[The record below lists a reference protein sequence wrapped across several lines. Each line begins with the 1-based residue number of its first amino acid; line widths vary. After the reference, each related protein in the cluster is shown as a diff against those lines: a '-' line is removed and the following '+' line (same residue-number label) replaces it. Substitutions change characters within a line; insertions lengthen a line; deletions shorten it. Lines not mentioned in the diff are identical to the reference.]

1 MQDQVK
7 DEKIQTQ
14 FSISY
19 DAKGDLANHEID
31 AKVLGTAILGM
42 DELVKS
48 AARVVSNGSAE
59 ASLKVLAPAQEG
71 SLSVLFAILADPVTT
86 KTILASVG
94 IATTSLAAGA
104 ATAISVIQKIKD
116 KKIDK
121 ITVDTKAGTAVLEVG
136 EEKIEAPEKVAR
148 LVSDKEFRNALFKVI
163 KAPVSHLDDAKVKF
177 LTADEAVTLELAPE
191 EIKSFEPLKTG
202 SLEEVTETTNQVVVS
217 FTILNFKGKRG
228 WSIQTREGLEASVTI
243 EDELFMEKVSANE
256 EAFQKDKL
264 YTVELKH
271 AIIKTPTTERNK
283 YTIIRVI
290 NEFSAD

>member
-1 MQDQVK
+1 MQEQAR

-31 AKVLGTAILGM
+31 AKTLGTAILGM

-71 SLSVLFAILADPVTT
+71 SLSVLFAILADPLTTKSILAGVGIVTT
-86 KTILASVG
+86 GV
-94 IATTSLAAGA
+94 AAGA
-104 ATAISVIQKIKD
+104 ATAISVIKKIQD

-121 ITVDTKAGTAVLEVG
+121 ITVDTKKGMAVLEVG
-136 EEKIEAPEKVAR
+136 GEKIEAPEKVAK
-148 LVSDKEFRNALFKVI
+148 LVSDKEFRSALFKVI

-177 LTADEAVTLELAPE
+177 LTVDDAVSLELTPE
-191 EIKSFEPLKTG
+191 EIVKFEPLKTG
-202 SLEEVTETTNQVVVS
+202 SLEEVAETTNQVVVS
-217 FTILNFKGKRG
+217 FTVLNFKGKRG
-228 WSIQTREGLEASVTI
+228 WSIQTREGLEVTVTI
-243 EDELFMEKVSANE
+243 EDELFMEKVRANE

-264 YTVELKH
+264 YTVDLKH
-271 AIIKTPTTERNK
+271 TNIKTPTSDRNK
-283 YTIIRVI
+283 YTITRVI
-290 NEFSAD
+290 NELSAN